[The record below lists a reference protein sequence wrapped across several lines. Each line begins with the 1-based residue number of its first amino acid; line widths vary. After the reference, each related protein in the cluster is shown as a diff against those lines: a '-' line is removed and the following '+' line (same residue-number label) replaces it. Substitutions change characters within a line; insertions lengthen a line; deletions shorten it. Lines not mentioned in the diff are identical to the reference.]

1 MRRRLAAPV
10 LVLLA
15 LLAVVAV
22 ALVPRGLVRAAAAQ
36 DLPPTSVADVV
47 ELRAAADD
55 VHLPGVRAVLGKEE
69 DDDAGPRADETGG
82 DLPSLQ
88 APAPADA
95 PPTPHPAAGPPVA
108 DEAVTA
114 APGRAPPHAV

>member
-1 MRRRLAAPV
+1 MRRRPAAPV

-22 ALVPRGLVRAAAAQ
+22 ALVPRGLVRATAAQ
-36 DLPPTSVADVV
+36 HLPPAPVADAV
-47 ELRAAADD
+47 ELGAAADD
-55 VHLPGVRAVLGKEE
+55 VHLPGIRAVLGKEE
-69 DDDAGPRADETGG
+69 DDDAGPLVDETGG

-88 APAPADA
+88 AAAAADA
-95 PPTPHPAAGPPVA
+95 PPAPHLAAGPPAA